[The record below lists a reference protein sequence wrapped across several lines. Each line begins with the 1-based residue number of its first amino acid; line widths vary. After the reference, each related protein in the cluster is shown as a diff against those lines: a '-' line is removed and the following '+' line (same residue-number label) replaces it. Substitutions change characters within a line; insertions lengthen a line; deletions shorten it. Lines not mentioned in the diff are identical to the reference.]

1 MSDTIVQQDWM
12 NSFAPALDAI
22 KMFER
27 HEYVFGKLGLVQ
39 DSYQAVCHKYLRR
52 TVEAAAMAA
61 GGEGAPDNIGI
72 SAAVQH
78 YSNDD
83 DVADIE
89 L

>member
-1 MSDTIVQQDWM
+1 M
-12 NSFAPALDAI
+12 NSYAPALDAI
-22 KMFER
+22 KTFER
-27 HEYVFGKLGLVQ
+27 HEYVSEKLGLVQ
-39 DSYQAVCHKYLRR
+39 DSYQAVYYKYRRR
-52 TVEAAAMAA
+52 TVEAAATVA
-61 GGEGAPDNIGI
+61 GGEGVADNIGI

>member
-1 MSDTIVQQDWM
+1 MSDTIIQQDWM
-12 NSFAPALDAI
+12 NSYAPALDAI

-27 HEYVFGKLGLVQ
+27 HEYVFEKLGLVQ
-39 DSYQAVCHKYLRR
+39 DSYQAVYYKYLRR
-52 TVEAAAMAA
+52 TVEAAATAA
-61 GGEGAPDNIGI
+61 GGEGVADNIGI

>member
-1 MSDTIVQQDWM
+1 MSDTIIQQDWM
-12 NSFAPALDAI
+12 NSYAPGLDAI

-52 TVEAAAMAA
+52 TVEAAATAA
-61 GGEGAPDNIGI
+61 GGEGVADNIGT

-78 YSNDD
+78 YSNDG